1 MIMHTRPHTTLQLL
15 IGLAFLLAAGGPA
28 AAADALYFSFQP
40 GGPLPAAP
48 SSLLVQ
54 SPSFIS
60 VPAGTELLVHLMRGD
75 ELVST
80 SRLSFPQAYENTS
93 LIPAVPVASFVPPG
107 SSTGPGQPLPGASL
121 TPGETDL
128 AKVAMNPAGYRLLWT
143 LSAGVMG
150 TPGRAIV
157 TGAPVSFV
165 DLRLI
170 GVSAASLLGDQKP
183 GSVLFFSRYTSNASN
198 PPREDTTITLTNTNP
213 AASVF
218 LRLFLINGGSC
229 EPQKLDLCLAAN
241 QTLSYQMSDLD
252 PGVKG
257 YIVAVAVNQ
266 AGEPVQFNWLTGSA
280 VVRQSAANIGRP
292 FTSIIG
298 AVAAA
303 KRKEGAV
310 KAGQNNEAELI
321 FDDVNYDRL
330 PLQSAFDGVPSQANA
345 ANATLFAFYRPPANL
360 SGGGANT
367 TVQITGWGTDALNQV
382 TSSAGSVSTAC
393 YSDFAVAQLRLT
405 PTPIA
410 QLLPAGA
417 VAWFAASTADAQPLL
432 GVQLNS
438 GLFNS
443 GANGRPLSFAA
454 EYRIKMPVSTVVCP

>member
-1 MIMHTRPHTTLQLL
+1 
-15 IGLAFLLAAGGPA
+15 
-28 AAADALYFSFQP
+28 
-40 GGPLPAAP
+40 
-48 SSLLVQ
+48 
-54 SPSFIS
+54 
-60 VPAGTELLVHLMRGD
+60 
-75 ELVST
+75 
-80 SRLSFPQAYENTS
+80 
-93 LIPAVPVASFVPPG
+93 
-107 SSTGPGQPLPGASL
+107 
-121 TPGETDL
+121 
-128 AKVAMNPAGYRLLWT
+128 
-143 LSAGVMG
+143 
-150 TPGRAIV
+150 
-157 TGAPVSFV
+157 
-165 DLRLI
+165 
-170 GVSAASLLGDQKP
+170 
-183 GSVLFFSRYTSNASN
+183 
-198 PPREDTTITLTNTNP
+198 
-213 AASVF
+213 
-218 LRLFLINGGSC
+218 
-229 EPQKLDLCLAAN
+229 
-241 QTLSYQMSDLD
+241 
-252 PGVKG
+252 
-257 YIVAVAVNQ
+257 VAV
-266 AGEPVQFNWLTGSA
+266 
-280 VVRQSAANIGRP
+280 
-292 FTSIIG
+292 
-298 AVAAA
+298 A